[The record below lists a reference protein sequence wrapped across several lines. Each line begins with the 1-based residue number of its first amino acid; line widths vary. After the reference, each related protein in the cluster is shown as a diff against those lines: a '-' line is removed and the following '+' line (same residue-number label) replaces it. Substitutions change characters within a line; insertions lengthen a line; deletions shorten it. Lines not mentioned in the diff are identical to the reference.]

1 MAHSRSRTVKL
12 PGDRQAALEALAY
25 ENRSD
30 VSKEVRA
37 ALRDRIDA
45 WRAGGDIPKAEH
57 PLKTLCNIRVDDEL
71 WAENRELAT
80 AEGRTATD
88 EAIAAID
95 AHVASSQRNV
105 APEAKPSL
113 RDRPFDE
120 RLEYARRSR
129 ASRDVPAGQAIPAV
143 TFRQPDGECPPHPKS
158 RIHKGL
164 CHACGDPVEADG

>member
-1 MAHSRSRTVKL
+1 MAPSRSRTVKL

-30 VSKEVRA
+30 VSKEVNAAFRA
-37 ALRDRIDA
+37 RIAA

-57 PLKTLCNIRVDDEL
+57 PLKTRCNIWVDDDL
-71 WAENRELAT
+71 WDDLRELAI

-95 AHVASSQRNV
+95 AHVAARAPRNG

-120 RLEYARRSR
+120 RLLDAKRQR
-129 ASRDVPAGQAIPAV
+129 ASRDMPAGQ
-143 TFRQPDGECPPHPKS
+143 CPPHPKA
-158 RIHKGL
+158 RVHKGF
-164 CHACGDPVEADG
+164 CGACGHPVN